1 MTRHP
6 TLVFLLWT
14 AAIVLADDL
23 AREADLW

>member
-14 AAIVLADDL
+14 AAIVMTDHI
-23 AREADLW
+23 ARSEGWW